1 MSRAN
6 SFIVI
11 FLFFQVPIEAERL
24 LDNDIVLEQYLSP
37 ASPLLAGFR
46 VDAFGAIKPLV
57 THSPSSNAQIW
68 DRSSSLVDER
78 HISPAVL
85 YIQVSVVQVLLY
97 LLFFCYAIGGEGEG
111 VLSECSFTWLN

>member
-1 MSRAN
+1 MGK
-6 SFIVI
+6 FVFCH

-46 VDAFGAIKPLV
+46 LDAFGAIKPLV
-57 THSPSSNAQIW
+57 THSPSSNAHIW
-68 DRSSSLVDER
+68 DTSARLVDER

-85 YIQVSVVQVLLY
+85 HIQVSVVQVLTRPA
-97 LLFFCYAIGGEGEG
+97 LLLCY
-111 VLSECSFTWLN
+111 W